1 MHSPHKFIDTMAGKR
16 VIVIGDAMLD
26 EYLYGLATRMSRE
39 APVPVLEFTERR
51 VIPGGAANP
60 AVNAARLGAST
71 TLIGVIGDD
80 AAGQELR
87 SALAE
92 RGVDTSW
99 LIVDA
104 ARPTI
109 VKQRI
114 MAQMGLRFPQQ
125 VARIDRIDR
134 SPLAESQ
141 RSAVLDMLLRGL
153 GEQTVDVVLVSD
165 YRSGLIDDVLGRE
178 IVQRC
183 SDAGVLLAVDAQGDF
198 DKYVGCSVLKCNAD
212 EAASY
217 LGMALHTDAEYA
229 HAAAHLADRLQIGVG
244 VFVTRGAAGVTVG
257 IPPNGAE
264 HAQHVPA
271 RHVEDV
277 FDTVG
282 AGDTAIAVIALAL
295 ASGADVTRAAVLA
308 NAASGIV
315 VRRLGNYAP
324 TPDEVR
330 AALEEGA

>member
-1 MHSPHKFIDTMAGKR
+1 MHQLNEIIGTMAGKR

-26 EYLYGLATRMSRE
+26 EYLYGQATRISRE
-39 APVPVLEFTERR
+39 APVPVLEYTERR

-60 AVNAARLGAST
+60 AVNAARLGAHT
-71 TLIGVIGDD
+71 TLIGVIGGD

-87 SALAE
+87 AALSE
-92 RGVDTSW
+92 RGVDTSG
-99 LIVDA
+99 LIVA
-104 ARPTI
+104 EKRPTV

-141 RSAVLDMLLRGL
+141 RSAVLEMLARCF

-165 YRSGLIDDVLGRE
+165 YRSGLIDSALGQE
-178 IVQRC
+178 IVARC
-183 SDAGVLLAVDAQGDF
+183 RASGVRLAVDAQGDF
-198 DKYVGCSVLKCNAD
+198 DKYIGCGVLKCNAD

-217 LGMALHTDAEYA
+217 LGTSLQSDADFA
-229 HAAAHLADRLQIGVG
+229 RAAASLADRLQIDVG
-244 VFVTRGAAGVTVG
+244 VFITRGAAGITVG
-257 IPPNGAE
+257 MRQNGA
-264 HAQHVPA
+264 ATATHVPA

-324 TPDEVR
+324 SPDELR